1 MTTAKRKP
9 TASTMS
15 AEIPKLVLPAW
26 RLFKKQ
32 DDPPHRH
39 HEIAEC
45 VIVNERGVK
54 RRVRLTANWPR
65 TRWYVSASYVEHP
78 TRASGPISTSSAKR
92 AAEWE
97 AAVRAGRVRIEKQ

>member
-1 MTTAKRKP
+1 MTR
-9 TASTMS
+9 SS
-15 AEIPKLVLPAW
+15 AVTELVLPTW
-26 RLFKKQ
+26 RLFRKQ
-32 DDPPHRH
+32 DDPPNRH

-45 VIVNERGVK
+45 VIVNEHGVK

-78 TRASGPISTSSAKR
+78 TRASGPISTSSAKP
-92 AAEWE
+92 AAGWE